1 MKPLFAV
8 AFALTILL
16 PLQAQ
21 LTPPNEAGIT
31 TGHVHLNVKDVDVQK
46 KFWIEQFGAVPLT
59 GEKPQ
64 LPGVK
69 VPGMLILF
77 YKKDAVHGTEGSALD
92 NFGFKV
98 HSLPEMEKSLRAG
111 GYEVGKDFK
120 GTEGFQNTYVTG
132 PDNLKIELQED
143 VTLPVRAAVNH
154 LHYVITDAMAL
165 RNWYVEKL
173 GLTATERGAF
183 KTANAGAVNL
193 TFQAARTPPTIPGTK
208 GGTIDHIG
216 FEVKDLE
223 AYCKKLEANG
233 IKLDMPYRKI
243 PSLGIAIAFLTDPQG
258 VYIELTEGLGIY

>member
-1 MKPLFAV
+1 MKSLFA
-8 AFALTILL
+8 AASALTILL

-21 LTPPNEAGIT
+21 LTPANDAGIT
-31 TGHVHLNVKDVDVQK
+31 MGHVHLNVKDVDVQK
-46 KFWIEQFGAVPLT
+46 KFWTEQFGAVPLT

-77 YKKDAVHGTEGSALD
+77 YKKDPVHGTEGTSLD
-92 NFGFKV
+92 HFGFKV
-98 HSLPEMEKSLRAG
+98 HNLAEMEKSLRAA

-120 GTEGFQNTYVTG
+120 GTEGFQNAYVTG
-132 PDNLKIELQED
+132 PDSVKIEMQED

-154 LHYVITDAMAL
+154 LHYVITDPMAL
-165 RNWYVEKL
+165 KNWYVEKL
-173 GLTATERGAF
+173 FLTATERGTF

-193 TFQAARTPPTIPGTK
+193 TFQVARTPPTSGTK
-208 GGTIDHIG
+208 GGSLDHIG

-223 AYCKKLEANG
+223 AYCKKLEASG
-233 IKLDMPYRKI
+233 ITLDVPYRKI
-243 PSLGIAIAFLTDPQG
+243 PSLGLAIAFLTDPQG